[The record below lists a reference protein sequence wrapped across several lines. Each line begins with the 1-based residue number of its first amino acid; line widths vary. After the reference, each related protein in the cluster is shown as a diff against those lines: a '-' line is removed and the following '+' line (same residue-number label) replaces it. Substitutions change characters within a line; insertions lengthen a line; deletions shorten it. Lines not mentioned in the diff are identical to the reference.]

1 MKYIIGDLGNS
12 ELTTALV
19 FHEGVE
25 HTAIAPA
32 FIPGSI
38 TSAGFCKINVNTKTQ
53 EVEVSVYGE
62 STGLGLSPNPERD
75 VKIIK
80 RAIVIQTF

>member
-1 MKYIIGDLGNS
+1 MKYIVGEMGNT
-12 ELTTALV
+12 ELLTALI
-19 FHEGVE
+19 FHEGIE
-25 HTAIAPA
+25 HSAVAPA
-32 FIPGSI
+32 FNPGSI

-53 EVEVSVYGE
+53 EVEVSVYDE

-75 VKIIK
+75 VRIIK